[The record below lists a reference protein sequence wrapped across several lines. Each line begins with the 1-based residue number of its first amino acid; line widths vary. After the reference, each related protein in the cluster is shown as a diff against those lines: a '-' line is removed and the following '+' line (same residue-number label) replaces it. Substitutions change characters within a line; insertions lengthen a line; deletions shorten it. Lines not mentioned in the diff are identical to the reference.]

1 MFGRLG
7 RVDQVGTFRG
17 WILMAKSL
25 ISATLSMEAREIYD
39 SWPRQR
45 KSRIL
50 SELIESGEGQRQQII
65 ALQQART
72 KSLELLGELIVKIK
86 LREGLTPLVE
96 RINESLFGTIYWQPY
111 EIQEKPKE
119 MSDLDR
125 LNQQAFEKTGK
136 YLF

>member
-1 MFGRLG
+1 
-7 RVDQVGTFRG
+7 
-17 WILMAKSL
+17 MAKSL